1 MAGAAAY
8 EASNERRLL
17 PVGGPANN
25 ATTHGFELDSFE

>member
-8 EASNERRLL
+8 EASKERRLL

-25 ATTHGFELDSFE
+25 VTTRGFELDSFE